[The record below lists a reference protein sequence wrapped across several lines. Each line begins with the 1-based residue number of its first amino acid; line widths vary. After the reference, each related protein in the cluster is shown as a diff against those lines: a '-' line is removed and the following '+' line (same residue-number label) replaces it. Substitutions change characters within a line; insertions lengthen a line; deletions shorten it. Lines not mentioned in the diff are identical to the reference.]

1 MMRRSNHI
9 SVLSL
14 FLSLLFL
21 FGTVFTSAV
30 PSRRGIL
37 PHDDARSIKRNAP
50 TSLFRRDDLTPA
62 FPDVDTCK
70 QHLTVGKDKG
80 VFYSSA
86 AIESAQAYAKANGKS
101 WT

>member
-9 SVLSL
+9 SLLSL

-30 PSRRGIL
+30 PSRRDI
-37 PHDDARSIKRNAP
+37 HARDDARSIERNSP

-62 FPDVDTCK
+62 LPDLDTCK
-70 QHLTVGKDKG
+70 QHFTVGKDKG
-80 VFYSSA
+80 VFYSSDVIKS
-86 AIESAQAYAKANGKS
+86 AIAYANANGKS
-101 WT
+101 